1 MITNIEDYFTL
12 GCGRCARFATAD
24 CSTRQW
30 GAGQRELRRL
40 CLEVG
45 LVETVKWA
53 HPCYMHRG
61 RNIAVMGAFRDD
73 LRLSFIDAALL
84 TDPHGVLE
92 RQGPNT
98 QHPDMIRFTDNA
110 QVGERAAVVRA
121 YLLEAMAHAEAG
133 RRPPRDERALELPD
147 ALEEALGVDP
157 ELAAAFAALTPG
169 RQRSWAIHVG
179 GAKKPETRA
188 ARVAAARDRILEGKG
203 ALER

>member
-1 MITNIEDYFTL
+1 MITNIEDYFML

-121 YLLEAMAHAEAG
+121 YLLEAMAPAEAG